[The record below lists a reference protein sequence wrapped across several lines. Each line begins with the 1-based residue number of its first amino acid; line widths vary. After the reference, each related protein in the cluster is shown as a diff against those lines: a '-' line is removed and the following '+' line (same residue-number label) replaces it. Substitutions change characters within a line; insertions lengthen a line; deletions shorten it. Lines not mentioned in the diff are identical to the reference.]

1 MKINYLKLLLFSSIS
16 LAMCSCN
23 NTTPPSENI
32 LEDSTE
38 TQEVSELQKSIV
50 KIPSP
55 IELFS
60 FIYDANAKFNKEN
73 LNSINQVSKYNT
85 KQKQAL
91 NLGIYASDL
100 GYCTVFKQNKG
111 TFSYFS
117 VTKKMADNL
126 GLTEG
131 FDKKIV
137 NRIDQ
142 NMSNSDSLYQ
152 ISNDSYS
159 TAVSFLEQQG
169 QGNLLPLMITGSWI
183 ESVNIAI
190 KSVDKFDANNEI
202 VIRITDQAL
211 LLENI
216 LEMYKSMG
224 EDTKEA
230 DIYNKLLNLQ
240 QSFDKLYDNTDQ
252 IITKRQFDEISSK
265 VKAIRAQLIS

>member
-1 MKINYLKLLLFSSIS
+1 
-16 LAMCSCN
+16 
-23 NTTPPSENI
+23 
-32 LEDSTE
+32 
-38 TQEVSELQKSIV
+38 
-50 KIPSP
+50 
-55 IELFS
+55 
-60 FIYDANAKFNKEN
+60 
-73 LNSINQVSKYNT
+73 
-85 KQKQAL
+85 
-91 NLGIYASDL
+91 
-100 GYCTVFKQNKG
+100 
-111 TFSYFS
+111 
-117 VTKKMADNL
+117 
-126 GLTEG
+126 
-131 FDKKIV
+131 
-137 NRIDQ
+137 
-142 NMSNSDSLYQ
+142 
-152 ISNDSYS
+152 
-159 TAVSFLEQQG
+159 
-169 QGNLLPLMITGSWI
+169 MITGSWI